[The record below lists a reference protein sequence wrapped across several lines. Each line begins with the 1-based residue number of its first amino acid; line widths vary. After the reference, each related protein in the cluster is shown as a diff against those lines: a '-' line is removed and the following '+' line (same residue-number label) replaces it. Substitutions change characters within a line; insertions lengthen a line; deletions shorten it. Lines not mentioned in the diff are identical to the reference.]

1 MKEIKSLR
9 MKLNVHRHKYSPEQI
24 AIMENR
30 LQELQSDVSNL
41 QQNQTEM
48 KDIEADATPVLAE
61 SQTNKV
67 EIKQNQTEMKD
78 NKDNAKEVLADT
90 QADKVENKENQT
102 EMKDNKEIPTVFVN
116 DDDYLR
122 SLSAETYKAPE
133 AKEILTNKGET
144 KETETEPAKEDKDFA
159 PELEEKPNETVAQ
172 KVEQIKAE
180 EAQKETKQQE
190 TIVDIKEGQNEDAE
204 VRLSPKMSADVI
216 TSVFG
221 IFCKDFLPTFYD
233 WLLYSQDEKEGLK
246 EFHQQ
251 RRAFERGQRKGEIP
265 KTEVFFWE
273 NNIEILLNKE
283 GRIEQYKE
291 EAPLSKEQIDQTK
304 LIVEMFFKVKK
315 VSMTPEAALITGM
328 STILLQKL
336 GPIGKEKVMDLF
348 AKFDNENEL

>member
-24 AIMENR
+24 TVMENR
-30 LQELQSDVSNL
+30 LQELQSEVSNL
-41 QQNQTEM
+41 QQNQIEM
-48 KDIEADATPVLAE
+48 KENPTDAKEVLADI
-61 SQTNKV
+61 QTNKV
-67 EIKQNQTEMKD
+67 EIKQNQTEMKE

-102 EMKDNKEIPTVFVN
+102 EMKENKEIPVFVN

-133 AKEILTNKGET
+133 AKEILTNKAET

-159 PELEEKPNETVAQ
+159 PELEEKPDEAVAQ
-172 KVEQIKAE
+172 KVEQIKAQE
-180 EAQKETKQQE
+180 EQKETKQQE
-190 TIVDIKEGQNEDAE
+190 TIVDIKEGQNEEAE
-204 VRLSPKMSADVI
+204 VRLSPKMSADIIV
-216 TSVFG
+216 SVLTAV
-221 IFCKDFLPTFYD
+221 CKDFLPTLYD
-233 WLLYSQDEKEGLK
+233 WSLYSQEEKDGLK
-246 EFHQQ
+246 EFHQL
-251 RRAFERGQRKGEIP
+251 RRAFDKAQRKGEIP
-265 KTEVFFWE
+265 KTEVFYWE
-273 NNIEILLNKE
+273 DSMEILLNKQ

-291 EAPLSKEQIDQTK
+291 DAPLTKDQIDQLK
-304 LIVEMFFKVKK
+304 LVWEMYFKVKK